1 MGPSKRFRH
10 IALSGSQF
18 QDIGFAPEYLLFYHD
33 GALDLPMTEPAKVVA
48 PKVELTYFVR
58 QQSNLSAMARKDVST
73 NAEARHVE
81 PMHNVKGRQFKDDG
95 NTSFEDDL
103 RWRKLETPYLD
114 RDYGFGLLCHEMQRS
129 A

>member
-1 MGPSKRFRH
+1 LRQ

-18 QDIGFAPEYLLFYHD
+18 LGLRFAREYLLFYHD

-58 QQSNLSAMARKDVST
+58 HQSNLSGMARNNVSP
-73 NAEARHVE
+73 NAKARHIE
-81 PMHNVKGRQFKDDG
+81 PMHNVKGSQFEDDG
-95 NTSFEDDL
+95 NTSLEHDL
-103 RWRKLETPYLD
+103 RWRELETPYLD
-114 RDYGFGLLCHEMQRS
+114 RDHGFGLLCHEVRRS